1 MELKK
6 GFTKVEDEENEVV
19 APEVRKLSSD
29 AIYEILIRASFSTL
43 LCQSQ
48 WVCKDWQ
55 KLIICDSKFQQTHSQ
70 RIIASGH
77 FFEVI
82 SSTGR
87 NSVIFVRSNND
98 HEELYNS
105 AQEVQSPS
113 LDFLPT
119 GKSITIAG
127 SSLHGSLLCCFTN
140 SSSTPIPSFYMCKPA
155 SREWRKIPNPK
166 TTLKSF
172 GIGIAVKLSSCSIL
186 HYKILRLS
194 QSKTGLG
201 YHCQLFN
208 SERWAWKTLLFVQ
221 FKRDYT
227 YLIGEDGIWVNGG
240 LHWLTN
246 YDELYVF
253 KVFVFNTDQEK
264 WTTFE
269 ISPEMKTIPRSNVV
283 VVSCDG
289 KLGVI
294 FHTNEWMEL
303 WVLENYSTEKPTWK
317 RKYRNDTRSLH
328 QNVEN
333 LYAHHMWSND
343 TVMMKSRYELVAFN
357 CDKNTC
363 TRTKLPRTAD
373 TSSLSPYPFQPQFC
387 YL

>member
-240 LHWLTN
+240 LH
-246 YDELYVF
+246 
-253 KVFVFNTDQEK
+253 
-264 WTTFE
+264 
-269 ISPEMKTIPRSNVV
+269 
-283 VVSCDG
+283 
-289 KLGVI
+289 
-294 FHTNEWMEL
+294 
-303 WVLENYSTEKPTWK
+303 
-317 RKYRNDTRSLH
+317 
-328 QNVEN
+328 
-333 LYAHHMWSND
+333 
-343 TVMMKSRYELVAFN
+343 
-357 CDKNTC
+357 
-363 TRTKLPRTAD
+363 
-373 TSSLSPYPFQPQFC
+373 
-387 YL
+387 